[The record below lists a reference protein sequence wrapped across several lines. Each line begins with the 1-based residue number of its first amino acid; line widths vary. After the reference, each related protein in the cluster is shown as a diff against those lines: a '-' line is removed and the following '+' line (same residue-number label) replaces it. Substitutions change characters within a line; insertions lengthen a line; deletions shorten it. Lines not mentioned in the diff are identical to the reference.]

1 MKRQGFNSLEQQRT
15 RWGWV
20 FLAPWILGIA
30 VFFIWPMIQTAI
42 YSFSTLAVG
51 GNGFETTFVGTANY
65 LHFFKDALFLQKLAT
80 ALVETVP
87 STLLIITFSTMI
99 ALLLRQEFPMRG
111 LARAVFFLP
120 VIIASGPV
128 ISILQEQVMMGGSA
142 VAGAATETGSS
153 YMFQAPDLTLVF
165 ADLGVPEKVL
175 ESITTIINEIFDLM
189 WKSGVQILLLLAAL
203 NSIPTS
209 FYEVAMME
217 GATAWEKFWK
227 ITLPTMSPTLVVV
240 IIYTLIDCFT
250 DYDNAIIRTMTDY
263 YTNNHYSY
271 SATVGIIYCIC
282 VLAVVGLVSW
292 ILSRVVF
299 YSAE

>member
-1 MKRQGFNSLEQQRT
+1 MKKQGFRSLEKQRT

-20 FLAPWILGIA
+20 FLAPWIVGIA
-30 VFFIWPMIQTAI
+30 IFFLWPMIQTGI
-42 YSFSTLAVG
+42 YSFSKLTVG
-51 GNGFETTFVGTANY
+51 GRGFETTFVGTANY
-65 LHFFKDALFLQKLAT
+65 LDFFKDALFLQDLAT
-80 ALVETVP
+80 AIIETLP
-87 STLLIITFSTMI
+87 NTLLIITFSTMI
-99 ALLLRQEFPMRG
+99 ALLLRQEFPLRG

-128 ISILQEQVMMGGSA
+128 ISILQNQVMMGGSA
-142 VAGAATETGSS
+142 TADAAGAS

-165 ADLGVPEKVL
+165 SDLGVPEKVL

-217 GATAWEKFWK
+217 GATGWEKFWK

-250 DYDNAIIRTMTDY
+250 DYDNVIIRTINY
-263 YTNNHYSY
+263 YYSNNNYSY
-271 SATVGIIYCIC
+271 SATVGVIYCVC

-292 ILSRVVF
+292 IMSRVAF

>member
-1 MKRQGFNSLEQQRT
+1 MKRQGFNSLEKQRT

-30 VFFIWPMIQTAI
+30 VFFVWPMIQTGI
-42 YSFSTLAVG
+42 YSFSKLAVG
-51 GNGFETTFVGTANY
+51 ADGFETTFVGTTNY
-65 LHFFKDALFLQKLAT
+65 LQFFKDALFLQDLAT
-80 ALVETVP
+80 AMIETIP

-128 ISILQEQVMMGGSA
+128 ISILQGQVMMGGSA
-142 VAGAATETGSS
+142 TADAVAGAS

-165 ADLGVPEKVL
+165 ADLGVPQKVL

-217 GATAWEKFWK
+217 GATGWEKFWK

-250 DYDNAIIRTMTDY
+250 DYDNVIIRTINYY
-263 YTNNHYSY
+263 YTNNNYSY
-271 SATVGIIYCIC
+271 SATVGMIYCIC

-292 ILSRVVF
+292 IMSRVAF

>member
-1 MKRQGFNSLEQQRT
+1 MQKKAFRSLEKQRI

-20 FLAPWILGIA
+20 FLAPWIVGIA
-30 VFFIWPMIQTAI
+30 IFFLWPMIQTII
-42 YSFSTLAVG
+42 YSFSKFG
-51 GNGFETTFVGTANY
+51 KGFDTTFVGFQNY
-65 LHFFKDALFLQKLAT
+65 MDFFGDALFLQNLLT
-80 ALVETVP
+80 AVVETLP
-87 STLLIITFSTMI
+87 SALLIIVFSTMI

-128 ISILQEQVMMGGSA
+128 ISILDQVMLGGA
-142 VAGAATETGSS
+142 TDAAAGGSS
-153 YMFQAPDLTLVF
+153 YLFQAPDLTLVF
-165 ADLGVPEKVL
+165 ADLGVPEQVL

-250 DYDNAIIRTMTDY
+250 DYDNVIIRTINDHLTK
-263 YTNNHYSY
+263 TNYAQS
-271 SATVGIIYCIC
+271 STVGIIYCVC
-282 VLAVVGLVSW
+282 VLAIIGIVSW
-292 ILSRVVF
+292 ILSRVAF

>member
-1 MKRQGFNSLEQQRT
+1 MKKPVLRSLEKQRS

-20 FLAPWILGIA
+20 FLVPWIIGIG
-30 VFFIWPMIQTAI
+30 VFFVWPMIQTGI
-42 YSFSTLAVG
+42 YSFSKLVVG
-51 GNGFETTFVGTANY
+51 ADGFETVPVGFANY
-65 LHFFKDALFLQKLAT
+65 LHFFSEDTYFLSNLLT
-80 ALVETVP
+80 SLWETIP

-99 ALLLRQEFPMRG
+99 ALVLRSEFPMRG

-128 ISILQEQVMMGGSA
+128 ISILENQVMMNGA
-142 VAGAATETGSS
+142 TTGAADVATS

-165 ADLGVPEKVL
+165 ADLGVPESIL
-175 ESITTIINEIFDLM
+175 ESITSIINEIFDLM
-189 WKSGVQILLLLAAL
+189 WKSGVQILLMLAAL
-203 NSIPTS
+203 NTIPAS

-227 ITLPTMSPTLVVV
+227 ITLPTLSPTLVVV
-240 IIYTLIDCFT
+240 IIYTLIDGFT
-250 DYDNAIIRTMTDY
+250 DYDNLIIQTINNFYRD
-263 YTNNHYSY
+263 TNYAY
-271 SATVGIIYCIC
+271 SATVGMIYCIC

-292 ILSRVVF
+292 IMSRVAF

>member
-1 MKRQGFNSLEQQRT
+1 MKKNMFRSLESQRS

-20 FLAPWILGIA
+20 FLAPWIVGIA
-30 VFFIWPMIQTAI
+30 VFFVWPMIQTGI
-42 YSFSTLAVG
+42 YSFSKLVVG
-51 GNGFETTFVGTANY
+51 ADGFEAIPVGFANY
-65 LHFFKDALFLQKLAT
+65 LHFFTEDTYFLSNLLT
-80 ALVETVP
+80 SIWETIP

-99 ALLLRQEFPMRG
+99 ALVLRTEFPMRG

-128 ISILQEQVMMGGSA
+128 ISILENQVMMNGA
-142 VAGAATETGSS
+142 TAGAADVATS
-153 YMFQAPDLTLVF
+153 YLFQAPDLTLVF
-165 ADLGVPEKVL
+165 ADLGVPEQIL

-189 WKSGVQILLLLAAL
+189 WKSGVQILLMLAAL
-203 NSIPTS
+203 NTIPTS

-227 ITLPTMSPTLVVV
+227 ITLPTISPTLVVV
-240 IIYTLIDCFT
+240 IIYTLIDGFT
-250 DYDNAIIRTMTDY
+250 DYDNLIIKTINDY
-263 YTNNHYSY
+263 YTNNNYAY
-271 SATVGIIYCIC
+271 SATVGMIYCIC

-292 ILSRVVF
+292 IMSRVAF

>member
-1 MKRQGFNSLEQQRT
+1 MKKQGFRSLEKQRI

-20 FLAPWILGIA
+20 FLAPWIVGIA
-30 VFFIWPMIQTAI
+30 IFFLWPMIQTVV
-42 YSFSTLAVG
+42 YSFSAFGKGFDTTFI
-51 GNGFETTFVGTANY
+51 GFENY
-65 LHFFKDALFLQKLAT
+65 MHFFRDALFLQDLLT
-80 ALVETVP
+80 AVVETLP
-87 STLLIITFSTMI
+87 STLLIITFSIMI

-128 ISILQEQVMMGGSA
+128 ISILDQVMLG
-142 VAGAATETGSS
+142 GAATDAATGSS
-153 YMFQAPDLTLVF
+153 YLFQAPDLTLVF
-165 ADLGVPEKVL
+165 ADLGVPQQVL

-217 GATAWEKFWK
+217 GATGWEKFWK

-250 DYDNAIIRTMTDY
+250 DYDNVIIRYINDY
-263 YTNNHYSY
+263 HTKTNYAYS
-271 SATVGIIYCIC
+271 STVGMIYCVC
-282 VLAVVGLVSW
+282 VLIIIGIVSL
-292 ILSRVVF
+292 ILSRIAF

>member
-1 MKRQGFNSLEQQRT
+1 MKKQGFRSLEKQRT

-20 FLAPWILGIA
+20 FLAPWIVGIA
-30 VFFIWPMIQTAI
+30 IFFLWPMIQTGI
-42 YSFSTLAVG
+42 YSFSKLTVG
-51 GNGFETTFVGTANY
+51 GRGFETTFVGTANY
-65 LHFFKDALFLQKLAT
+65 LDFFKDALFLQDLAT
-80 ALVETVP
+80 AMIETLP
-87 STLLIITFSTMI
+87 NTLLIITFSTMI
-99 ALLLRQEFPMRG
+99 ALLLRQEFPLRG

-128 ISILQEQVMMGGSA
+128 ISILQNQVMMGGSA
-142 VAGAATETGSS
+142 TADAAGAS

-165 ADLGVPEKVL
+165 SDLGVPEKVL

-217 GATAWEKFWK
+217 GATGWEKFWK

-250 DYDNAIIRTMTDY
+250 DYDNVIIRTINY
-263 YTNNHYSY
+263 YYSNNNYSY
-271 SATVGIIYCIC
+271 SATVGVIYCVC

-292 ILSRVVF
+292 IMSRVAF

>member
-1 MKRQGFNSLEQQRT
+1 MKQKAFRSLETQRI

-20 FLAPWILGIA
+20 FLAPWIVGIA
-30 VFFIWPMIQTAI
+30 IFFLWPMIQTVI
-42 YSFSTLAVG
+42 YSFSSFGKGFETKF
-51 GNGFETTFVGTANY
+51 NGFENY
-65 LHFFKDALFLQKLAT
+65 MHFFGDALFLQDLLT
-80 ALVETVP
+80 AVVETLP

-99 ALLLRQEFPMRG
+99 ALLLRQDFPMRG
-111 LARAVFFLP
+111 LARAIFFLP

-128 ISILQEQVMMGGSA
+128 ISILDQVMLG
-142 VAGAATETGSS
+142 GAATGADVGSS
-153 YMFQAPDLTLVF
+153 YLFQAPDLTLVF
-165 ADLGVPEKVL
+165 ADLGVPEQVL

-217 GATAWEKFWK
+217 GATGWEKFWK

-250 DYDNAIIRTMTDY
+250 DYDNVIIRTINDY
-263 YTNNHYSY
+263 LNKTHYAQS
-271 SATVGIIYCIC
+271 STVGMIYCVC
-282 VLAVVGLVSW
+282 VLAIIGVVSW
-292 ILSRVVF
+292 ILSRVAF

>member
-1 MKRQGFNSLEQQRT
+1 MKKNPLRSLEKQRS

-20 FLAPWILGIA
+20 FMAPWLIGIA
-30 VFFIWPMIQTAI
+30 VFFVWPMIQTGV
-42 YSFSTLAVG
+42 YSFSKLNLG
-51 GNGFETTFVGTANY
+51 PNGFETIPVGFANY
-65 LHFFKDALFLQKLAT
+65 IHFFVDDTYFKENLLTSLI
-80 ALVETVP
+80 ETVP

-99 ALLLRQEFPMRG
+99 ALVLRQEFPMRG

-128 ISILQEQVMMGGSA
+128 ISILENQVMMNGA
-142 VAGAATETGSS
+142 VGAETST
-153 YMFQAPDLTLVF
+153 YLFQAPDLTLVF
-165 ADLGVPEKVL
+165 ADLGVPEVIL
-175 ESITTIINEIFDLM
+175 ESITSIINEIFDLM

-203 NSIPTS
+203 NNIPAS

-240 IIYTLIDCFT
+240 IIYTLIDGFT
-250 DYDNAIIRTMTDY
+250 DYDNVIIQTINNY
-263 YTNNHYSY
+263 YTNNNYAYS
-271 SATVGIIYCIC
+271 STVGMIYCLC

-292 ILSRVVF
+292 IMSRVAF
-299 YSAE
+299 YSSE

>member
-1 MKRQGFNSLEQQRT
+1 MKRQGFRSLEKQRT
-15 RWGWV
+15 RWGWI

-30 VFFIWPMIQTAI
+30 VFFIWPMIQTGI
-42 YSFSTLAVG
+42 YSFSKLTVAD
-51 GNGFETTFVGTANY
+51 GFEATFVGTENY
-65 LHFFKDALFLQKLAT
+65 LQFFKDALFLQDLAT
-80 ALVETVP
+80 ALVETIP

-142 VAGAATETGSS
+142 TADAAAGAS

-165 ADLGVPEKVL
+165 ADLGVPEKIL
-175 ESITTIINEIFDLM
+175 ESITTVINEIFDLM

-217 GATAWEKFWK
+217 GATGWEKFWK

-250 DYDNAIIRTMTDY
+250 DYDNVIIRTINYY
-263 YTNNHYSY
+263 YTNNFYSY
-271 SATVGIIYCIC
+271 SATVGMIYCVC

-292 ILSRVVF
+292 IMSRVAF

>member
-1 MKRQGFNSLEQQRT
+1 VKRQGFNSLEKQRT

-20 FLAPWILGIA
+20 FLTPWILGIA
-30 VFFIWPMIQTAI
+30 VFFIWPMIQTGI
-42 YSFSTLAVG
+42 YSFSKLAVG
-51 GNGFETTFVGTANY
+51 ADGFETTFVGTNNY
-65 LHFFKDALFLQKLAT
+65 LQFFKDALFLQDLAT
-80 ALVETVP
+80 AMVETIP

-142 VAGAATETGSS
+142 TADAAAGAS

-165 ADLGVPEKVL
+165 ADLGVPQKVL

-217 GATAWEKFWK
+217 GATGWEKFWK

-250 DYDNAIIRTMTDY
+250 DYDNVIIRTINYY
-263 YTNNHYSY
+263 YTNNNYSY
-271 SATVGIIYCIC
+271 SATVGMIYCIC

-292 ILSRVVF
+292 IMSRVAF

>member
-1 MKRQGFNSLEQQRT
+1 MKRQGFSSLEKQRT

-20 FLAPWILGIA
+20 FLVPWIVGIA
-30 VFFIWPMIQTAI
+30 IFFLWPMIQTGI
-42 YSFSTLAVG
+42 YSFSKLTVG
-51 GNGFETTFVGTANY
+51 PNGFETTSVGAENY
-65 LHFFKDALFLQKLAT
+65 LHFFNDSKFLNDLVT
-80 ALVETVP
+80 ALVETIP

-99 ALLLRQEFPMRG
+99 ALVLRQEFPMRG

-128 ISILQEQVMMGGSA
+128 ISILESQVMMTGNVGDA
-142 VAGAATETGSS
+142 AATAT

-189 WKSGVQILLLLAAL
+189 WKSGVQILLMLAAL
-203 NSIPTS
+203 NSIPSS

-217 GATAWEKFWK
+217 GATGWEKFWK
-227 ITLPTMSPTLVVV
+227 ITLPTLSPTLVVV
-240 IIYTLIDCFT
+240 IIYTLIDGFT
-250 DYDNAIIRTMTDY
+250 DYDNAVIRTINSF
-263 YTNNHYSY
+263 YTNNNYAYS
-271 SATVGIIYCIC
+271 STVGMIYCIC

-292 ILSRVVF
+292 IMSRVAF

>member
-1 MKRQGFNSLEQQRT
+1 VKRQGFNSLEKQRT

-20 FLAPWILGIA
+20 FLTPWILGIA
-30 VFFIWPMIQTAI
+30 VFFIWPMIQTGI
-42 YSFSTLAVG
+42 YSFSKLAVG
-51 GNGFETTFVGTANY
+51 ADGFETTFVGTNNY
-65 LHFFKDALFLQKLAT
+65 LQFFKDALFLQDLAT
-80 ALVETVP
+80 AMVETIP

-142 VAGAATETGSS
+142 TADAAAGAS

-165 ADLGVPEKVL
+165 ADLGVPQKVL

-203 NSIPTS
+203 NNIPAS

-217 GATAWEKFWK
+217 GATGWEKFWK

-250 DYDNAIIRTMTDY
+250 DYDNVIIRTINYY
-263 YTNNHYSY
+263 YTNNNYSY
-271 SATVGIIYCIC
+271 SATVGMIYCIC

-292 ILSRVVF
+292 IMSRVAF

>member
-1 MKRQGFNSLEQQRT
+1 MKKKMFRSLESQRS

-20 FLAPWILGIA
+20 FLSPWIVGIA
-30 VFFIWPMIQTAI
+30 LFFVWPMIQTCI
-42 YSFSTLAVG
+42 YSFSKLAVG
-51 GNGFETTFVGTANY
+51 ANGFEAIPVGFDNYIQFLVNDSYFKSDLLTAI
-65 LHFFKDALFLQKLAT
+65 
-80 ALVETVP
+80 VETIP

-99 ALLLRQEFPMRG
+99 ALVLRSEFPLRG

-128 ISILQEQVMMGGSA
+128 ISILENQVMMNGA
-142 VAGAATETGSS
+142 AAGAADVAST

-165 ADLGVPEKVL
+165 ADLGVPEQVL

-189 WKSGVQILLLLAAL
+189 WKSGVQILLMLAAL
-203 NSIPTS
+203 NTIPTS

-227 ITLPTMSPTLVVV
+227 ITLPTLSPTLVVV
-240 IIYTLIDCFT
+240 IIYTLIDGFT
-250 DYDNAIIRTMTDY
+250 DYDNVIIQTINSY
-263 YTNNHYSY
+263 YTNNNYAY
-271 SATVGIIYCIC
+271 SATVGMIYCVC

-292 ILSRVVF
+292 IMSRVAF

>member
-1 MKRQGFNSLEQQRT
+1 MKKQGFRSLEKQRT

-20 FLAPWILGIA
+20 FLSPWIVGIA
-30 VFFIWPMIQTAI
+30 IFFLWPMIQTGI
-42 YSFSTLAVG
+42 YSFSKLTVG
-51 GNGFETTFVGTANY
+51 GRGFETTFVGTANY
-65 LHFFKDALFLQKLAT
+65 LDFFKDALFLQDLAT
-80 ALVETVP
+80 AMIETIP

-128 ISILQEQVMMGGSA
+128 ISILQDQVMMGGSA
-142 VAGAATETGSS
+142 TAAAEAGAS

-217 GATAWEKFWK
+217 GATGWEKFWK

-250 DYDNAIIRTMTDY
+250 DYDNVIIRTINY
-263 YTNNHYSY
+263 YYSNNNYSY
-271 SATVGIIYCIC
+271 SATVGVIYCVC

-292 ILSRVVF
+292 IMSRVAF

>member
-1 MKRQGFNSLEQQRT
+1 MKKQGFRSLEKQRT
-15 RWGWV
+15 RWGWA
-20 FLAPWILGIA
+20 FLAPWIVGIA
-30 VFFIWPMIQTAI
+30 IFFLWPMIQTGI
-42 YSFSTLAVG
+42 YSFSKLTVG
-51 GNGFETTFVGTANY
+51 GRGFETTFVGTANY
-65 LHFFKDALFLQKLAT
+65 LDFFKDALFLQDLAT
-80 ALVETVP
+80 AIIETLP
-87 STLLIITFSTMI
+87 NTLLIITFSTMI
-99 ALLLRQEFPMRG
+99 ALLLRQEFPLRG

-128 ISILQEQVMMGGSA
+128 ISILQNQVMMGGSA
-142 VAGAATETGSS
+142 TADAAGAS

-165 ADLGVPEKVL
+165 SDLGVPEKVL

-217 GATAWEKFWK
+217 GATGWEKFWK

-250 DYDNAIIRTMTDY
+250 DYDNVIIRTINY
-263 YTNNHYSY
+263 YYSNNNYSY
-271 SATVGIIYCIC
+271 SATVGVIYCVC

-292 ILSRVVF
+292 IMSRVAF

>member
-1 MKRQGFNSLEQQRT
+1 MKRQGFKSLEQQRT

-20 FLAPWILGIA
+20 FLAPWIVGIA
-30 VFFIWPMIQTAI
+30 VFFLWPMIQTGI
-42 YSFSTLAVG
+42 YSFSMLTASD
-51 GNGFETTFVGTANY
+51 GFETTFVGLENY
-65 LHFFKDALFLQKLAT
+65 LRFFNDAKFLQDLAT
-80 ALVETVP
+80 SVVETAP
-87 STLLIITFSTMI
+87 STLLIITFSTII

-128 ISILQEQVMMGGSA
+128 ISILQGQVMMT
-142 VAGAATETGSS
+142 AGNAAEATVSSS

-165 ADLGVPEKVL
+165 ADLGVPAKVL
-175 ESITTIINEIFDLM
+175 ESITTVINEIFDLM

-250 DYDNAIIRTMTDY
+250 DYDNAIITTIRHY
-263 YTNNHYSY
+263 YTNNDYSS

-292 ILSRVVF
+292 IMSRVAF